1 MIQLDASEFC
11 LIVIA
16 KQPRPGFSKTRL
28 TPPLSP
34 PEAAALAEAAL
45 ADTLAS
51 ARRSIAGRR
60 LLALAGE
67 PGAWLPDG
75 FELVAQADGG
85 LDARLAAAFES
96 AGGPALLIGMDTP
109 QLTTAD
115 IDEAIEELAR
125 DGVDAVLGP
134 APDGGYWAIGLRAP
148 VSDAFAGVPMSSGRT
163 AAEQRKRLDSLGLSV
178 AELQMVRDFDT
189 IDDARAVAG
198 LCGGSRFARAFEA
211 LAWPRPA

>member
-1 MIQLDASEFC
+1 MTRLDPSEIC

-34 PEAAALAEAAL
+34 PEAATLAEAAL

-51 ARRSIAGRR
+51 ARASAAGRR
-60 LLALAGE
+60 VVALAGE

-75 FELVAQADGG
+75 FELVAQASGG
-85 LDARLAAAFES
+85 LDARLAAAFE
-96 AGGPALLIGMDTP
+96 AVGGPALLIGMDTP
-109 QLTTAD
+109 QLTTHD
-115 IDEAIEELAR
+115 INAAIGELAG

-134 APDGGYWAIGLRAP
+134 APDGGYWAVGLRVANRR
-148 VSDAFAGVPMSSGRT
+148 AFAGVPMSSSQT
-163 AAEQRKRLDSLGLSV
+163 AAAQRRRLDELGLRV
-178 AELQMVRDFDT
+178 AELQTVRDFDT

-198 LCGGSRFARAFEA
+198 LCRGSRFARAFEA
-211 LAWPRPA
+211 LAWQPAA